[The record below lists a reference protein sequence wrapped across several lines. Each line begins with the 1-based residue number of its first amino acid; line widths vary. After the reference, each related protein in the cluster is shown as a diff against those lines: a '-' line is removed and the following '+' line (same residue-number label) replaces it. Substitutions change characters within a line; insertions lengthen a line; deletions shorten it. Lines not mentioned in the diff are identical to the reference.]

1 MPTLPAR
8 TGLAYLR
15 PARRTRNDMA
25 RYTLNRLGQAALL
38 LLGVSVIGFA
48 LMHLAPGGPLALYT
62 INPTVTAQDIA
73 RVKVQFGLDQPMYVQ
88 YAKWAT
94 GMLTGHWG
102 YSFFGGRP
110 VAPIVLE
117 RLPATLELMG
127 SALLLAL
134 VVGVTTGIL
143 AAVRRNTVF
152 DYATATA
159 AMVALSLPT
168 FWFGLLGIY
177 VFAQVLGWLP
187 AGGISSTGGGDL
199 LDRLRHLVLP
209 MAVLAFVL
217 VAQWSRYTRSAM
229 LDILGQDFM
238 RTARAKGLSPARV
251 LLGHGLRA
259 ALVPLVTL
267 AGLQLPLLVGG
278 ALVTETVFS
287 WPGMGLLFVN
297 ALGTRDY
304 PVLMAIL
311 MLGAL
316 VVVLGNL
323 AADLVAAL
331 IDPRIRVAHV

>member
-1 MPTLPAR
+1 M
-8 TGLAYLR
+8 
-15 PARRTRNDMA
+15 RR
-25 RYTLNRLGQAALL
+25 YILNRLGQAVLL
-38 LLGVSVIGFA
+38 LVGVSVIGFA

-73 RVKVQFGLDQPMYVQ
+73 RVKHEFGLDQPVYVQ
-88 YAKWAT
+88 YLKWAYGMAT
-94 GMLTGHWG
+94 GNWG

-110 VAPIVLE
+110 VSAIVLE
-117 RLPATLELMG
+117 RLPATFELMG

-134 VVGVTTGIL
+134 VVGVATGIL
-143 AAVRRNTVF
+143 AAVRRNTMF
-152 DYATATA
+152 DYSTAVA

-187 AGGISSTGGGDL
+187 AGGMASPGNSGLADRAAHL
-199 LDRLRHLVLP
+199 LLP
-209 MAVLAFVL
+209 MLVLAFVL

-229 LDILGQDFM
+229 IDILGQDFM
-238 RTARAKGLSPARV
+238 RSARAKGLSPARV
-251 LLGHGLRA
+251 LIGHGLRA

-311 MLGAL
+311 MVGAV

-323 AADLVAAL
+323 LADLAVAA
-331 IDPRIRVAHV
+331 IDPRIRLAHV

>member
-1 MPTLPAR
+1 M
-8 TGLAYLR
+8 
-15 PARRTRNDMA
+15 RRYA
-25 RYTLNRLGQAALL
+25 LSRLGQAALL
-38 LLGVSVIGFA
+38 LVGVSVIGFA
-48 LMHLAPGGPLALYT
+48 LMHLAPGGPLAVYT
-62 INPTVTAQDIA
+62 LNPTVTAQDIE
-73 RVKVQFGLDQPMYVQ
+73 RVKHQFGLDQPVYVQ
-88 YAKWAT
+88 YLKWAA
-94 GMLTGHWG
+94 GMASGQWG
-102 YSFFGGRP
+102 YSFFGGQP
-110 VAPIVLE
+110 VAAIVLE
-117 RLPATLELMG
+117 RIPATLELMG
-127 SALLLAL
+127 SSMALAV
-134 VVGVTTGIL
+134 VVGVGIGVL
-143 AAVRRNTVF
+143 AAVRRNSAF

-159 AMVALSLPT
+159 AMLALSLPT

-187 AGGISSTGGGDL
+187 AGGIASPGGGGP
-199 LDRLRHLVLP
+199 LDRLQHLLLPMLVLG
-209 MAVLAFVL
+209 LVL

-229 LDILGQDFM
+229 IEILGQDYV

-278 ALVTETVFS
+278 ALVTETVFG

-311 MLGAL
+311 MMGAL

-323 AADLVAAL
+323 LADLLVAA
-331 IDPRIRVAHV
+331 IDPRVKLAHV